1 MKRNFILFKV
11 FLIVV
16 LCSLISFP
24 CQVAAFR
31 TTLDRGGVTVN
42 TSAQGSSPIPTT
54 PSTPAEQ
61 PVDNS
66 QQSGNQTQ
74 QSVNQMT
81 GSRST
86 ISRSGVYVPPA
97 SSSSEPSETDPEPSP
112 SQDPQDPEDPDSSP
126 NLPEAPQAPAWLTAD
141 EAQAYVWLNEL
152 RLQNN
157 LPSVSI
163 DAKLVEVARMKA
175 QDMAD
180 NNYFSHVSP
189 TYGSVSQMLRN
200 AGVVYKRAGEN
211 LSKAGN
217 IKQAHLQLEYSTKG
231 HREIML
237 NSGYNKVG
245 IGVVCLKNVPG
256 IVLVEIFTD

>member
-11 FLIVV
+11 FLTVV

-31 TTLDRGGVTVN
+31 ATLDRGGVTVN
-42 TSAQGSSPIPTT
+42 TSAQGGSPTPTT
-54 PSTPAEQ
+54 PSTTTEQ

-66 QQSGNQTQ
+66 QQSGSQTQ

-86 ISRSGVYVPPA
+86 ISRSGAYVPPA
-97 SSSSEPSETDPEPSP
+97 SSSPEPSETDPVPSP
-112 SQDPQDPEDPDSSP
+112 SPEPDPSP
-126 NLPEAPQAPAWLTAD
+126 NLPAVPQAPAWLTAD

-157 LPSVSI
+157 LSSVSI

-175 QDMAD
+175 QDIAD

-200 AGVVYKRAGEN
+200 AGVVYNRAGEN

-217 IKQAHLQLEYSTKG
+217 IKQAHLQLEFSTKG

-245 IGVVCLKNVPG
+245 IGVVRLKNIPG